1 MGAFPLS
8 EGMEIFFLLMEILLF
23 LAEGYCLKYF
33 FGNFLEY
40 RMKNGYGGV
49 CVGILYAVS
58 RMCLSRFWP
67 DASGSLST
75 IGKQAVMLCILAALA
90 LCFYHGL
97 KALTLFLV
105 AAFQAVMEI
114 SVYGVV
120 VLMDYPMSWMF
131 LLWNW
136 CVREGM
142 ITSVRVL
149 QISSEICTA
158 AMHFLQ
164 TAAIVLMIRFSLG
177 RIVKDYREK
186 DYAIRRTE
194 LLFILTP
201 ALAGLLLCT
210 LLRIII
216 VSVEGGRQEFLYHRY
231 PMLVIVLPA
240 ILLVSLMS
248 ILYGVKAFQDIIR
261 LNREKNSRSILQR
274 QVASMQE
281 NMGEM
286 ERIYSGIRSMRHDM
300 NNTLGIVMGLVSEN
314 GGQDELKSYLSEL
327 QRRLD
332 DLEVGFKTG
341 NAVVDALLTMKYH
354 EIMTALPEL
363 SFQTEQ
369 LIFPKGMAVKGY
381 DIGIILGNAL
391 DNALEACVKLREKEE
406 GAKTFIRIISFQKG
420 NLLFLRMENSFDGN
434 ILRKPQEEFPAT
446 QKADKEMHGV
456 GLVNIKN
463 AAQKYQGTVDW
474 RVEGRTFILAVMLK
488 NERRDGGCE
497 ADM

>member
-1 MGAFPLS
+1 
-8 EGMEIFFLLMEILLF
+8 
-23 LAEGYCLKYF
+23 
-33 FGNFLEY
+33 
-40 RMKNGYGGV
+40 
-49 CVGILYAVS
+49 
-58 RMCLSRFWP
+58 
-67 DASGSLST
+67 
-75 IGKQAVMLCILAALA
+75 
-90 LCFYHGL
+90 
-97 KALTLFLV
+97 
-105 AAFQAVMEI
+105 
-114 SVYGVV
+114 
-120 VLMDYPMSWMF
+120 
-131 LLWNW
+131 
-136 CVREGM
+136 
-142 ITSVRVL
+142 
-149 QISSEICTA
+149 
-158 AMHFLQ
+158 
-164 TAAIVLMIRFSLG
+164 
-177 RIVKDYREK
+177 
-186 DYAIRRTE
+186 
-194 LLFILTP
+194 
-201 ALAGLLLCT
+201 
-210 LLRIII
+210 
-216 VSVEGGRQEFLYHRY
+216 
-231 PMLVIVLPA
+231 
-240 ILLVSLMS
+240 
-248 ILYGVKAFQDIIR
+248 
-261 LNREKNSRSILQR
+261 
-274 QVASMQE
+274 MQE

-391 DNALEACVKLREKEE
+391 DNALEACVKLREKEA